1 MKSLS
6 SILLSLFCLS
16 TWLQAQDLSVPRK
29 WTSSAG
35 SQIEASVDSIDIQR
49 RTVKLVTPTGQAYN
63 VQLGQLIETDRN
75 LLKKWYEAEQAKA
88 AKLKGTGAVTEAEDG
103 KLSVFADGPWKN
115 YNMVYEGPLYDA
127 VMDRNAVLTI
137 HPKSKGE
144 RIGKPLQAYLACY
157 YVKQRRH
164 HRRMIVSIEEPP
176 KPQHSKR
183 EIDIELKGMM
193 EDNVKFEM
201 DFKCEDD
208 RVSVQGWVKDPSRQE
223 FPSFSQSRIY
233 MTPSHK
239 FAEDVT
245 LDEIKAAMD
254 GYSLT
259 IRSEEGSEK
268 HEYWKGLNS
277 QANVKDL
284 LVKGPWGG
292 NQMRIEAPGIR
303 NRETGE
309 SDYGHFY
316 IYSQN
321 SPFQGFFL
329 YRRAASGVKRGRV
342 FLHLRER

>member
-1 MKSLS
+1 MKLLRP
-6 SILLSLFCLS
+6 ILLSLFFS
-16 TWLQAQDLSVPRK
+16 TSWLQAQDLSVPRK

-35 SQIEASVDSIDIQR
+35 SQIEAAVDSIDIQR
-49 RTVKLVTPTGQAYN
+49 RTVKLKTATGQFYN
-63 VQLGQLIETDRN
+63 VGLGQLIESDRN
-75 LLKKWYEAEQAKA
+75 LLKKWYEAQQAKA
-88 AKLKGTGAVTEAEDG
+88 AKLKGTGAITEAESG
-103 KLSVFADGPWKN
+103 QLSVFADGPWKN

-127 VMDRNAVLTI
+127 VMDKRAVLTI
-137 HPKSKGE
+137 YPKSKGE

-157 YVKQRRH
+157 YVNQRRH
-164 HRRMIVSIEEPP
+164 HRRQIVSIEEPP

-183 EIDIELKGMM
+183 EIEIELKGMM

-239 FAEDVT
+239 FGENAT
-245 LDEIKAAMD
+245 LDEIKTAME

-259 IRSEEGSEK
+259 IRSTEGSEK
-268 HEYWKGLNS
+268 HEYWKGLVS
-277 QANVKDL
+277 QRNVKDL

-309 SDYGHFY
+309 SDFGHFY

-321 SPFQGFFL
+321 SPFQGFYL

-342 FLHLRER
+342 FLHLREK